1 MSLKILQISSRKAF
15 ELLGIGLAATALV
28 LTSTAG
34 SAVAVSTSTSQDQIF
49 VITTGDEPIENG
61 LARQAAKDPVYKQT
75 ALKLLNAWKSN
86 ASTGRTDSPV
96 VVPSEDTIDSALG
109 MIASPE
115 TAPQPEQQPS
125 TTRAASTPGNPG
137 TYPVR
142 GGPLGDFSYW
152 RGDPMLQINGNLCG
166 SGGCQVTDRYVVRA
180 TVSPGVQSSRIEL
193 QSTYFPSSGRLS
205 AQAVSSI
212 AITSGRDVGYSRVL
226 TGGGGFTTHYL
237 NSWER
242 LSGKRLTVALELNV
256 QTPQGPMFD
265 AAKTADCFGRTGG
278 DTRCFYGR

>member
-1 MSLKILQISSRKAF
+1 MSLKVLQISSKRAF
-15 ELLGIGLAATALV
+15 ELFGIGIATTALV

-34 SAVAVSTSTSQDQIF
+34 AASAASTSASQDQIF

-61 LARQAAKDPVYKQT
+61 IARQAAKDPAYKQT
-75 ALKLLNAWKSN
+75 ALKLLNAWKSDT
-86 ASTGRTDSPV
+86 STGRTGSSGVIPG
-96 VVPSEDTIDSALG
+96 EAAIDSALG
-109 MIASPE
+109 MIASSE
-115 TAPQPEQQPS
+115 TAPQTERQLS
-125 TTRAASTPGNPG
+125 TARAASTPGNPG

-152 RGDPMLQINGNLCG
+152 RGDPMLQIDGKFCSL
-166 SGGCQVTDRYVVRA
+166 GGCQVTDRYVVRA

-193 QSTYFPSSGRLS
+193 QSTYFPSSGRLT

-212 AITSGRDVGYSRVL
+212 AITSGRDVGYGRVV

-265 AAKTADCFGRTGG
+265 GAKTADCIGRTGN
-278 DTRCFYGR
+278 DTRCFYQ